1 MRDPFEAASAHSL
14 LAFEDLAKA
23 GAAGGGLLALL
34 AFDTVQTL
42 LDQDLGHV
50 ADGTRLR
57 LRQVGQPF
65 TDIFREHHLDSG

>member
-1 MRDPFEAASAHSL
+1 
-14 LAFEDLAKA
+14 
-23 GAAGGGLLALL
+23 LL

-50 ADGTRLR
+50 ADGPRLR
-57 LRQVGQPF
+57 LRQAGQLF

>member
-1 MRDPFEAASAHSL
+1 
-14 LAFEDLAKA
+14 
-23 GAAGGGLLALL
+23 LL